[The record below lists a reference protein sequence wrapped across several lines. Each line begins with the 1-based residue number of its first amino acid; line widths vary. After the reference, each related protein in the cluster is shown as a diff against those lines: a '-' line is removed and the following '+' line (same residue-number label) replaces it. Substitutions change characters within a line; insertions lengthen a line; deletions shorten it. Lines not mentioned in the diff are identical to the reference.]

1 VLIIF
6 MFNLLGIDKC
16 MVHAKIKP
24 HDNSALGD
32 AKVQMSRIEQLPV
45 QVASKA
51 ISQNVVPVV

>member
-1 VLIIF
+1 